1 MTHATVSLVLF
12 SSLTLAAL
20 LTLTPPDSDAA
31 AAWASAGQESSI
43 YVNRKGL
50 WEWLLRLQPLTCT
63 HLVSGGVLALA
74 LLSDVES
81 QVFQEDDGT
90 SCGVGAGLLYIGT
103 HTVLQEV
110 HVPENE
116 CKANTC
122 TFEYFIGLHNET
134 LTEYKEPKY
143 FQNDKYD

>member
-12 SSLTLAAL
+12 SSLLLAAL
-20 LTLTPPDSDAA
+20 LTLTPKDGDAA

-50 WEWLLRLQPLTCT
+50 WEWLLRLQPVIY
-63 HLVSGGVLALA
+63 LVSGGVLALA

-81 QVFQEDDGT
+81 QVLQENDGT
-90 SCGVGAGLLYIGT
+90 LCGVCAGLLYIGT

-134 LTEYKEPKY
+134 LTKYKESKY